1 MFALLKDAEGMF
13 FPMKALLFAGLF
25 LGCVLCAQ
33 ENTGQLTLLQKEIAG
48 KQQEIERLTAL
59 LTAREN
65 ELRKLRVWMSNIS
78 ADGKMLSVSDREQRL
93 MTGMKIL
100 AEASG
105 NMVLKTM
112 ELAEQ
117 LRPKLNLLPLSSAER
132 VRLTMALEELERN
145 AAKVNSITDTVNAD
159 EARLLGN
166 VRIMAVK
173 YELGMAVLSA
183 GALHGVFPGMTFVSA
198 NGKVTLRVVDT
209 RSMIS
214 GALPISGSLNDL
226 VPGSSVTLQMT
237 KVPAERKGNK

>member
-1 MFALLKDAEGMF
+1 
-13 FPMKALLFAGLF
+13 MKAVLFLGLF
-25 LGCVLCAQ
+25 LTFALGAADGNSEQV
-33 ENTGQLTLLQKEIAG
+33 NRLQREIARQ
-48 KQQEIERLTAL
+48 QQEVDRLSAL

-65 ELRKLRVWMSNIS
+65 ELRKLRVLLSNLS
-78 ADGKMLSVSDREQRL
+78 ADGKLLTVSDREQRL

-117 LRPKLNLLPLSSAER
+117 LRPKLNQLPLSSAER

-145 AAKVNSITDTVNAD
+145 AAKVNSITDTVTTQED
-159 EARLLGN
+159 LLLKN
-166 VRIMAVK
+166 VRVMAIK

-183 GALHGVFPGMTFVSA
+183 GTLHGVFSGMTFVSPD
-198 NGKVTLRVVDT
+198 GKVVLRVLDT

-214 GALPISGSLNDL
+214 GAVPVSGTLNDL
-226 VPGSSVTLQMT
+226 VPGSSVRLQLT
-237 KVPAERKGNK
+237 KAPPERKGNK

>member
-1 MFALLKDAEGMF
+1 
-13 FPMKALLFAGLF
+13 MKAVLF
-25 LGCVLCAQ
+25 LGVFLSFALWGAEANSDQ
-33 ENTGQLTLLQKEIAG
+33 VKLLQNEILR
-48 KQQEIERLTAL
+48 QRQELDRLTAL

-78 ADGKMLSVSDREQRL
+78 ADGKVLSVSDREQRL
-93 MTGMKIL
+93 MSGMKIL

-112 ELAEQ
+112 ELVEQ

-145 AAKVNSITDTVNAD
+145 AAKVNSITDTVNTGED
-159 EARLLGN
+159 LLLKN
-166 VRIMAVK
+166 VRVMAIK

-183 GALHGVFPGMTFVSA
+183 GTLHGVFPGMIFVSS
-198 NGKVTLRVVDT
+198 NGKVVLRVLDT

-214 GALPISGSLNDL
+214 GALVVSGSLNDL
-226 VPGSSVTLQMT
+226 VPGSSVRLQLT
-237 KVPAERKGNK
+237 KVPPERKGNK